1 MKKINDSERNI
12 YPFFAITLLW
22 TWGFGFSPVIL
33 GLQGTPLGTFLFYFG
48 GGAPSVVGLFFVFL
62 TYSKNKR
69 RNYFH
74 RCFNFK
80 QMGIKCL
87 FALLLFFSI
96 IAIIG
101 IFIGISFFHSPI
113 PEMTFIKRLIKK
125 PYILPLII
133 FISII
138 SGPLNEEFG
147 WRGFALDILLKKR
160 GFWSASAILGFI
172 WAIWHLP
179 WYFMPGQAQYD
190 LLQRSLFD
198 AFLFIPS
205 TMLFSFV
212 VSFVYIKTN
221 RSVLAGAITHMLS
234 NLITSQLLAPCTVE
248 MSTAIRYTNMFFCTA
263 IIIYSIVSKNFK
275 KELARIQF

>member
-12 YPFFAITLLW
+12 YPFFVITLLW

-33 GLQGTPLGTFLFYFG
+33 GLQGTPLGTFLFYFS

-101 IFIGISFFHSPI
+101 IFIGISFFHSPM
-113 PEMTFIKRLIKK
+113 PEVTFIKMLIKR
-125 PYILPLII
+125 PYMLPLII
-133 FISII
+133 FVSII

-190 LLQRSLFD
+190 LLQRSLRCLLIYTVHHTFQ
-198 AFLFIPS
+198 LRCKLRIYQNQS
-205 TMLFSFV
+205 KC
-212 VSFVYIKTN
+212 VSRCNY
-221 RSVLAGAITHMLS
+221 SYAEQPDYQSAS
-234 NLITSQLLAPCTVE
+234 CT
-248 MSTAIRYTNMFFCTA
+248 
-263 IIIYSIVSKNFK
+263 
-275 KELARIQF
+275 LHG

>member
-12 YPFFAITLLW
+12 YPFFIITLLW
-22 TWGFGFSPVIL
+22 TWGMGFSPVIL

-48 GGAPSVVGLFFVFL
+48 GGAPSVVGLFFVFF
-62 TYSKNKR
+62 TYSKEKR
-69 RNYFH
+69 RNYFY

-80 QMGIKCL
+80 QMGLKCL

-113 PEMTFIKRLIKK
+113 PEMTFIKMLIKR

-147 WRGFALDILLKKR
+147 WRGFALDILLKKW

-248 MSTAIRYTNMFFCTA
+248 MSTAIRYTSMFFCTA
-263 IIIYSIVSKNFK
+263 IIVYSIVSKNFK